1 MTFKPAA
8 RLAIIGQR
16 EITLQGKKVDYV
28 LKQSPRIRGIRLEI
42 HSDSGLIVI
51 VPKKYKLEQ
60 INDILEKKS
69 GWIFRHLPGRKP
81 LQIPLFRKE
90 VDHGE
95 KVRYMD
101 KMIEVVVTKDGQKST
116 SAYLKDNKLFI
127 SCGPGT
133 QGRAKILE
141 DWYRSQA
148 ACVFKE
154 KADRFQTEMGLRYNR
169 IVVRGQRKRWA
180 SASPMGNLSIN
191 WKLLMAPEAVVDYV
205 IMHELAHFKH
215 MDHSKKFWDFLA
227 GFCPDWRK
235 YRKWLVTHEDEL
247 KSAATFAR

>member
-1 MTFKPAA
+1 MKTKPPS
-8 RLAIIGQR
+8 RLAIIGQH
-16 EITLQGKKVDYV
+16 EITMQGRKVGYI

-42 HSDSGLIVI
+42 HNDSGLIVI
-51 VPKKYKLEQ
+51 VPKSYKREQ
-60 INDILEKKS
+60 VGDILTKKS
-69 GWIFRHLPGRKP
+69 GWILRHLPSNRP
-81 LQIPLFRKE
+81 LQIPLFSKE

-101 KMIEVVVTKDGQKST
+101 KMIEVVVTKDGQQGI
-116 SAYLKDNKLFI
+116 AAHLEGNRLLI

-133 QGRAKILE
+133 RGRAKILE

-148 ACVFKE
+148 ALVFTE
-154 KADRFQTEMGLRYNR
+154 KADRFQTEMGLRYKR
-169 IVVRGQRKRWA
+169 IVIRGQRKRWA

-247 KSAATFAR
+247 KAAATFAR

>member
-1 MTFKPAA
+1 
-8 RLAIIGQR
+8 
-16 EITLQGKKVDYV
+16 
-28 LKQSPRIRGIRLEI
+28 
-42 HSDSGLIVI
+42 
-51 VPKKYKLEQ
+51 
-60 INDILEKKS
+60 
-69 GWIFRHLPGRKP
+69 

-154 KADRFQTEMGLRYNR
+154 KADRFQTEMGLRYGDRENAGPAPPPR
-169 IVVRGQRKRWA
+169 ETCR
-180 SASPMGNLSIN
+180 STGN
-191 WKLLMAPEAVVDYV
+191 
-205 IMHELAHFKH
+205 
-215 MDHSKKFWDFLA
+215 
-227 GFCPDWRK
+227 C
-235 YRKWLVTHEDEL
+235 
-247 KSAATFAR
+247 